1 MGLVQV
7 VSQVGV
13 VQVGPQVDALDAHQL
28 AGVAGHDSWFVVR
41 KLVR

>member
-13 VQVGPQVDALDAHQL
+13 VQVGPQVVALEVCQL
-28 AGVAGHDSWFVVR
+28 AGVAGHDSWFE
-41 KLVR
+41 LSGS